1 MNESYP
7 SPWSDQNT
15 SGLTCYDEQS
25 LAETTKVTSRELQ
38 GKWLPVLLVSVYF
51 LSLWDPPFLPIPDIR
66 WYMVL
71 GLGIVTFLAQGSRL
85 DMHAASLLWVVYGL
99 SFAGALISL
108 IRAPNFDLAL
118 WNTVGLA
125 ISFVAYLLFLPV
137 LATRRARWFLLI
149 LLIGVAILWTIEIQL
164 LVRNYDTLIY
174 STFGTT
180 GSDKNHIGLNLALA
194 GTASFY
200 LAAFW
205 KPPLIRSNFQL
216 RVIRFIFGVGGV
228 WFFYNMSL
236 IYARFAILTA
246 LVGIGAVLVVMW
258 IKGPRSLTGVLKL
271 VLTISVFLIIAL
283 LLAPKVLEI
292 SPVWERLIK
301 GVKNQGFEIFSDR
314 ELLTRKALFLISKN
328 PFLGVG
334 VGGTR
339 SALVEINNY
348 FPFYLIHNTYL
359 SEWAEKGL
367 LGLLSYV
374 IWIIVFL
381 KFLYRKFFSV
391 PIHDQVWLLLLI
403 PFFFMINSIDMSSI
417 SAMLLAI
424 FSGIFYENYLLDH
437 PTDMLSIEPT
447 IGV

>member
-1 MNESYP
+1 M
-7 SPWSDQNT
+7 T
-15 SGLTCYDEQS
+15 IGH
-25 LAETTKVTSRELQ
+25 
-38 GKWLPVLLVSVYF
+38 WL
-51 LSLWDPPFLPIPDIR
+51 
-66 WYMVL
+66 
-71 GLGIVTFLAQGSRL
+71 
-85 DMHAASLLWVVYGL
+85 
-99 SFAGALISL
+99 
-108 IRAPNFDLAL
+108 
-118 WNTVGLA
+118 
-125 ISFVAYLLFLPV
+125 
-137 LATRRARWFLLI
+137 
-149 LLIGVAILWTIEIQL
+149 
-164 LVRNYDTLIY
+164 
-174 STFGTT
+174 
-180 GSDKNHIGLNLALA
+180 
-194 GTASFY
+194 
-200 LAAFW
+200 
-205 KPPLIRSNFQL
+205 
-216 RVIRFIFGVGGV
+216 
-228 WFFYNMSL
+228 
-236 IYARFAILTA
+236 
-246 LVGIGAVLVVMW
+246 
-258 IKGPRSLTGVLKL
+258 
-271 VLTISVFLIIAL
+271 
-283 LLAPKVLEI
+283 
-292 SPVWERLIK
+292 LIK